1 MHIKDHCSPSESD
14 NKYSCLDDDLILEIA
29 KILNT
34 TDDINID
41 LKLSPEEIH
50 TQISKNLK
58 IWNIDKEI
66 SLSNI
71 NLIKKNLS
79 KDKLKKFKES
89 FKPDMPEEWD
99 NNINTWL
106 CTTDITNVLSQYKK
120 SDKGFFLYGPTPI
133 DFNLK
138 EGNKCLVDSLCKFNL
153 SKHIKDGITKI
164 GIVFN
169 TDPHTEGGEHWISL
183 YIDIKCVNLS
193 VPAIYYFDST
203 GEDPPKEINDLIDK
217 IIKQGEKNHINFT
230 YFEND
235 IQHQK
240 GGTECGIYSLH
251 FIINMIEGKDFQ
263 DYISEYK
270 NDEFIEKFRR
280 IYFIDN

>member
-1 MHIKDHCSPSESD
+1 M
-14 NKYSCLDDDLILEIA
+14 
-29 KILNT
+29 
-34 TDDINID
+34 
-41 LKLSPEEIH
+41 KLSPEEIH

-169 TDPHTEGGEHWISL
+169 TDPHTEGGEQWISL